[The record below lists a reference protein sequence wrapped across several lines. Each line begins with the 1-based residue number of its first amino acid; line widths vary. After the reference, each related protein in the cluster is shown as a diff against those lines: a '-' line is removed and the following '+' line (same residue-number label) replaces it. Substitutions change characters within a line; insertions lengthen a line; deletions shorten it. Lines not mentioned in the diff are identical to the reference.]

1 MEMNIP
7 RASIHVGADK
17 KSFSAQMGNEA
28 ERRGWDEKRYQS
40 KNAETEKNN
49 HYNFSRKHL
58 NFEITKGC
66 KVMPLGSNPI
76 PLHQRLQ
83 QRHDE
88 LGFKPYMDAKHPNQV
103 AQNSPNGLVNIIFSG
118 DHDVM
123 KRLAFGEQQIDT
135 SDPYADNSHIKLT
148 PAIYEWAKD
157 TYQFCCSMWG
167 EENIIGFD
175 VHCDETGVHAHALT
189 VPVEQV
195 KKRGRIGSQYANK
208 DNPDKVLSTKEWKTL
223 PKEERSNY
231 TKTEATKGVV
241 ERVSYAKV
249 WGETAKD
256 KSEYLSDLHTKYYNE
271 VGKKYGLERG
281 IPYQEL
287 SEEEKRERR
296 HKSKVV
302 LEAERQA
309 KQAIA
314 EAEKLKAEIEA
325 EVSIATQQKEEAQKE
340 LKTAQ
345 SGFLAKIFQPGKYKK
360 EETAKLKESYDA
372 GVTETIGAFIKAAG
386 LKWNSEPTAEILGQ
400 QFRMSWDTNKNLSN
414 ELKSK
419 EGIISS
425 KDVEIRGLRAKVTSL
440 TEEVNGLKYRLTL
453 IDENAVERLRNAKN
467 AETSR
472 ADKAESELDSLRSAY
487 HNLLRKWNALWMEPE
502 YNEAARKVKERK
514 EREARLTEEK
524 QDRYQNILNC
534 FIAEGHAA
542 LRAFALSNRTNFNDK
557 EAASIYYGI
566 IAVAHKMKLS
576 LDTKEGI
583 TSAVNNFLSGMSW
596 SDCSK
601 FNVECVTGWTHLF
614 AERDVTY
621 EPSIID
627 NFISFVD
634 YMSCSAETYT
644 SVGGSNG
651 CANQLTNWDG
661 TKKLGLAA
669 PVKAKGKTY

>member
-1 MEMNIP
+1 MEMNKP

-17 KSFSAQMGNEA
+17 KSFSVQMGNEA
-28 ERRGWDEKRYQS
+28 ERRDWDEKRYHS

-88 LGFKPYMDAKHPNQV
+88 LGFKPYMYAKHPNQV
-103 AQNSPNGLVNIIFSG
+103 APNSPNGLVNIIFGG
-118 DHDVM
+118 DHEVM

-135 SDPYADNSHIKLT
+135 SDPYADNSHIKLM

-157 TYQFCCSMWG
+157 TYQFCCRMWG

-195 KKRGRIGSQYANK
+195 KKRGRIGSQYVNK
-208 DNPDKVLSTKEWKTL
+208 DNPDKVLLTKEWKAL

-231 TKTEATKGVV
+231 IKTESTKGVV
-241 ERVSYAKV
+241 ERISYAKV
-249 WGETAKD
+249 WGETAKE

-281 IPYQEL
+281 IPFQEL

-325 EVSIATQQKEEAQKE
+325 KASIAIQQKEEAQKE

-386 LKWNSEPTAEILGQ
+386 LQ
-400 QFRMSWDTNKNLSN
+400 
-414 ELKSK
+414 
-419 EGIISS
+419 
-425 KDVEIRGLRAKVTSL
+425 
-440 TEEVNGLKYRLTL
+440 
-453 IDENAVERLRNAKN
+453 
-467 AETSR
+467 
-472 ADKAESELDSLRSAY
+472 
-487 HNLLRKWNALWMEPE
+487 
-502 YNEAARKVKERK
+502 
-514 EREARLTEEK
+514 
-524 QDRYQNILNC
+524 
-534 FIAEGHAA
+534 
-542 LRAFALSNRTNFNDK
+542 
-557 EAASIYYGI
+557 
-566 IAVAHKMKLS
+566 
-576 LDTKEGI
+576 
-583 TSAVNNFLSGMSW
+583 
-596 SDCSK
+596 
-601 FNVECVTGWTHLF
+601 
-614 AERDVTY
+614 
-621 EPSIID
+621 
-627 NFISFVD
+627 
-634 YMSCSAETYT
+634 
-644 SVGGSNG
+644 
-651 CANQLTNWDG
+651 
-661 TKKLGLAA
+661 
-669 PVKAKGKTY
+669 

>member
-1 MEMNIP
+1 METKKP

-83 QRHDE
+83 HRHDE
-88 LGFKPYMDAKHPNQV
+88 LGFKPYMDANHPDQI
-103 AQNSPNGLVNIIFSG
+103 AKNSPNGLVCIIFGG
-118 DHDVM
+118 DHEVM

-135 SDPYADNSHIKLT
+135 SDPYADNSHIKLM

-157 TYQFCCSMWG
+157 TYQFCCRMWG
-167 EENIIGFD
+167 EDNIIGFD

-195 KKRGRIGSQYANK
+195 KKRGRIGSQYVNK
-208 DNPDKVLSTKEWKTL
+208 GNPDKVLSTKEWKVL
-223 PKEERSNY
+223 PKEERGNY
-231 TKTEATKGVV
+231 IKTESTKGVV

-249 WGETAKD
+249 WGETVKD

-325 EVSIATQQKEEAQKE
+325 KASIAIQQKEEAQKE

-372 GVTETIGAFIKAAG
+372 GVTETIGAFIKTAG
-386 LKWNSEPTAEILGQ
+386 LKWKSEPSAETLGK
-400 QFRMSWDTNKNLSN
+400 QFRISWDTNKNLSN

-419 EGIISS
+419 EEIISS
-425 KDVEIRGLRAKVTSL
+425 KDVEIRGLRAKVTTL

-472 ADKAESELDSLRSAY
+472 ADKAESELDSLQSAY
-487 HNLLRKWNALWMEPE
+487 HDLLRKWNALWMEPE

-514 EREARLTEEK
+514 EREARLAAEK
-524 QDRYQNILNC
+524 QDRYQTILNR
-534 FIAEGHAA
+534 FIAEGRAA

-557 EAASIYYGI
+557 EAAFIFYGI

-576 LDTKEGI
+576 LGTKEGI

-601 FNVECVTGWTHLF
+601 FNVECVTSWTHLF

-621 EPSIID
+621 EPSTIA
-627 NFISFVD
+627 NFVSFVD
-634 YMSCSAETYT
+634 YMSCSAENYT
-644 SVGGSNG
+644 SLGGSNG
-651 CANQLTNWDG
+651 CADQLTNWDG
-661 TKKLGLAA
+661 TKKVGLGS
-669 PVKAKGKTY
+669 PTKKKGQSY

>member
-1 MEMNIP
+1 METNQP

-28 ERRGWDEKRYQS
+28 ERRGWDEKRYHS

-88 LGFKPYMDAKHPNQV
+88 LGFKPYMDAYHPDQI
-103 AQNSPNGLVNIIFSG
+103 AKNSPNGLVNIIFGG
-118 DHDVM
+118 DHEVM

-135 SDPYADNSHIKLT
+135 SDPYADNSHIKLM

-157 TYQFCCSMWG
+157 TYQFCCRMWG

-195 KKRGRIGSQYANK
+195 KKRGRIGSQYVNK
-208 DNPDKVLSTKEWKTL
+208 DNPDKVLSTKEWKAL
-223 PKEERSNY
+223 PKEERGNY
-231 TKTEATKGVV
+231 IKTESTKGVV

-281 IPYQEL
+281 IPFQEL

-325 EVSIATQQKEEAQKE
+325 ETSIVTQQKEEAQKE

-372 GVTETIGAFIKAAG
+372 GVKETIGSFIKATG
-386 LKWNSEPTAEILGQ
+386 LKWKSEQSAEILGQ

-414 ELKSK
+414 ELK
-419 EGIISS
+419 
-425 KDVEIRGLRAKVTSL
+425 
-440 TEEVNGLKYRLTL
+440 
-453 IDENAVERLRNAKN
+453 
-467 AETSR
+467 
-472 ADKAESELDSLRSAY
+472 
-487 HNLLRKWNALWMEPE
+487 
-502 YNEAARKVKERK
+502 RK
-514 EREARLTEEK
+514 ESFHQRMSKSE
-524 QDRYQNILNC
+524 D
-534 FIAEGHAA
+534 
-542 LRAFALSNRTNFNDK
+542 FAQK
-557 EAASIYYGI
+557 
-566 IAVAHKMKLS
+566 
-576 LDTKEGI
+576 
-583 TSAVNNFLSGMSW
+583 
-596 SDCSK
+596 
-601 FNVECVTGWTHLF
+601 
-614 AERDVTY
+614 
-621 EPSIID
+621 
-627 NFISFVD
+627 
-634 YMSCSAETYT
+634 
-644 SVGGSNG
+644 
-651 CANQLTNWDG
+651 
-661 TKKLGLAA
+661 
-669 PVKAKGKTY
+669 

>member
-1 MEMNIP
+1 MEINIP

-40 KNAETEKNN
+40 KNVETEKNN

-58 NFEITKGC
+58 NFEVTKGC
-66 KVMPLGSNPI
+66 NVVPLGSNPI

-103 AQNSPNGLVNIIFSG
+103 AQNSPNGLVNIIFGG
-118 DHDVM
+118 DHEVM

-135 SDPYADNSHIKLT
+135 SDPYADNSHIKLM

-157 TYQFCCSMWG
+157 TYQFCCRMWG

-195 KKRGRIGSQYANK
+195 KKRGRIGSQYVNK
-208 DNPDKVLSTKEWKTL
+208 DNPDKVLLTKEWKVL
-223 PKEERSNY
+223 PKEERGNY
-231 TKTEATKGVV
+231 IKTESTKGVV

-256 KSEYLSDLHTKYYNE
+256 KSEHLSDLHTKYYNE
-271 VGKKYGLERG
+271 VGKKYGLDRG
-281 IPYQEL
+281 IPFQEL

-325 EVSIATQQKEEAQKE
+325 EASIVTQQREKALKD

-345 SGFLAKIFQPGKYKK
+345 SGFLAKIFQPGKYKN
-360 EETAKLKESYDA
+360 EEAAKLKESYDA

-386 LKWNSEPTAEILGQ
+386 LKWKSEPSAETLGQ

-425 KDVEIRGLRAKVTSL
+425 KDIEIRGLRAKVTTL
-440 TEEVNGLKYRLTL
+440 TEELNGLKYHLTL

-487 HNLLRKWNALWMEPE
+487 QNLLRKWNALWMEPE
-502 YNEAARKVKERK
+502 HNEAARKVKERK
-514 EREARLTEEK
+514 EREAQLAAEK
-524 QDRYQNILNC
+524 LDRYHNILNR

-542 LRAFALSNRTNFNDK
+542 LRAFALSKRTNFNDK
-557 EAASIYYGI
+557 EAAFIFYGI

-576 LDTKEGI
+576 LDSKEGI

-601 FNVECVTGWTHLF
+601 FNVECVTSWTHLF

-644 SVGGSNG
+644 SLGGSNG

>member
-1 MEMNIP
+1 MNIP

-28 ERRGWDEKRYQS
+28 ERRGWDEKRYHS

-88 LGFKPYMDAKHPNQV
+88 LGFKPYMDANHP
-103 AQNSPNGLVNIIFSG
+103 AQIAKNSPNGLVNIIFGG
-118 DHDVM
+118 DHEVM

-135 SDPYADNSHIKLT
+135 SDPYADNSHIKLM

-157 TYQFCCSMWG
+157 TYQFCCRMWG

-195 KKRGRIGSQYANK
+195 KKRGRIGSQYVNK
-208 DNPDKVLSTKEWKTL
+208 DNPDKVLSTKEWKAL

-231 TKTEATKGVV
+231 IKTESTKGVV

-256 KSEYLSDLHTKYYNE
+256 KSENLSDLHTKYYNE

-281 IPYQEL
+281 IPYEEL

-309 KQAIA
+309 KQAIV

-325 EVSIATQQKEEAQKE
+325 EASFATQQKEEAQKE

-372 GVTETIGAFIKAAG
+372 GVTETIGAFIKAAK
-386 LKWNSEPTAEILGQ
+386 LKWKSDPSAETLGQ
-400 QFRMSWDTNKNLSN
+400 QFRMSWDTNENLSN

-425 KDVEIRGLRAKVTSL
+425 KDVEIRGLRAKVTTL
-440 TEEVNGLKYRLTL
+440 TEEVNGLRYRLTL

-467 AETSR
+467 AETAR
-472 ADKAESELDSLRSAY
+472 ADKAESELDSLQSAY

-514 EREARLTEEK
+514 EREARLAAEK
-524 QDRYQNILNC
+524 QDRYQSVLNR

-542 LRAFALSNRTNFNDK
+542 LRAFALSKRTNFNDK
-557 EAASIYYGI
+557 EAASIFYGI
-566 IAVAHKMKLS
+566 IAVAHMMKLS

-601 FNVECVTGWTHLF
+601 FNVECVTSWTHLF

-644 SVGGSNG
+644 SLGGSNG

-669 PVKAKGKTY
+669 PVKAKDKTY

>member
-17 KSFSAQMGNEA
+17 KSFSAQMGHEA

-66 KVMPLGSNPI
+66 EVMPLGSNPI
-76 PLHQRLQ
+76 PLHQCLQ

-103 AQNSPNGLVNIIFSG
+103 AQNSPNGLVNIIFGG
-118 DHDVM
+118 DHEVM
-123 KRLAFGEQQIDT
+123 KKLAFGEQQIDT
-135 SDPYADNSHIKLT
+135 SDPYADNSSIKLM

-157 TYQFCCSMWG
+157 TYQFCCRMWG
-167 EENIIGFD
+167 EDNIIGFD
-175 VHCDETGVHAHALT
+175 VHCDEAGVHAHALT

-195 KKRGRIGSQYANK
+195 KKRGRIGSQYVNK
-208 DNPDKVLSTKEWKTL
+208 DNPDKVLSTKEWKAL

-231 TKTEATKGVV
+231 IKTESTKGVV

-281 IPYQEL
+281 IPYHEL

-309 KQAIA
+309 RQAIA

-325 EVSIATQQKEEAQKE
+325 ETSIATQQKEEALKD

-360 EETAKLKESYDA
+360 EETAKFKESYDA
-372 GVTETIGAFIKAAG
+372 GVKETIGNFIKATG
-386 LKWNSEPTAEILGQ
+386 LKWKSEPTAEILGRQ
-400 QFRMSWDTNKNLSN
+400 YRMLWDTNKDLSN
-414 ELKSK
+414 ELKTK
-419 EGIISS
+419 EEIISS
-425 KDVEIRGLRAKVTSL
+425 KDVVIRGLRAKVTTL

-467 AETSR
+467 AETAR
-472 ADKAESELDSLRSAY
+472 ADRVESELNSLRSTY
-487 HNLLRKWNALWMEPE
+487 QNLLGKWNTLWIEPE

-514 EREARLTEEK
+514 EHEARLAAEK
-524 QDRYQNILNC
+524 QDRYQNILNR
-534 FIAEGHAA
+534 FIAEGRAT
-542 LRAFALSNRTNFNDK
+542 LRAFALTTRTNFNDK
-557 EAASIYYGI
+557 EATSIYYGI
-566 IAVAHKMKLS
+566 MAVACKMKLN
-576 LDTKEGI
+576 LGTKEGI
-583 TSAVNNFLSGMSW
+583 TSAVNNFLSGVSW

-601 FNVECVTGWTHLF
+601 FNKECVTNWTHLF

-634 YMSCSAETYT
+634 YMSCNAETYT
-644 SVGGSNG
+644 SLGGSNG
-651 CANQLTNWDG
+651 CADQLTNWDG
-661 TKKLGLAA
+661 TKKLGLDS
-669 PVKAKGKTY
+669 PSKKKGQSY